1 MRKAISSRA
10 FPFIA
15 ASVAAVSLAAI
26 SAVISPAR
34 AEAPPQAMLCGL
46 RDDMGQMLDQRFG
59 EQPQAGGIVGDRI
72 VELLVSQ
79 TGSWTI
85 LITSADG
92 RSCVVTGGEDWTDQ
106 PVTSPSK
113 VRADKVKVESTL

>member
-1 MRKAISSRA
+1 MRKAISVSA
-10 FPFIA
+10 F
-15 ASVAAVSLAAI
+15 AAVSLI
-26 SAVISPAR
+26 SIAVLTSPAQ
-34 AEAPPQAMLCGL
+34 AQQAMLCGL
-46 RDDMGQMLDQRFG
+46 RDDMGKMLDQRFG

-85 LITSADG
+85 LITAADG

-113 VRADKVKVESTL
+113 VKADKVRVESTL

>member
-1 MRKAISSRA
+1 MRKAISVSA
-10 FPFIA
+10 F
-15 ASVAAVSLAAI
+15 AAVSLVSIAALTS
-26 SAVISPAR
+26 SA
-34 AEAPPQAMLCGL
+34 QAQQALLCGL
-46 RDDMGQMLDQRFG
+46 RDDMGKMLDQRFG
-59 EQPQAGGIVGDRI
+59 EQPQAAGIVGDRI

-85 LITSADG
+85 LITAADG

-113 VRADKVKVESTL
+113 VKADKVRVDSTL

>member
-1 MRKAISSRA
+1 MRKAILASA
-10 FPFIA
+10 FTTVSIA
-15 ASVAAVSLAAI
+15 ALAGFSAPAQAQQLAQQQAV
-26 SAVISPAR
+26 
-34 AEAPPQAMLCGL
+34 LCGL
-46 RDDMGQMLDQRFG
+46 RDDMGAMLDQRFG

-92 RSCVVTGGEDWTDQ
+92 RSCVVTGGDDWTDQ

-113 VRADKVKVESTL
+113 VKADRVKLESTL